1 MPTEA
6 NIGTTQGG
14 WNAGSFGGVP
24 LTDFAGPLYDREHFT
39 ISENMPVGN
48 DAIGLAVIEGGGG
61 GLPFGNGLSLFF
73 FGGVGASPGDN
84 TTATLRIWAVSDAP
98 EVPKEPPDPSN
109 FPVYGFCLGDV
120 KLTLGQTPGLASTP
134 IPAAAK
140 FFCDAEVIQPDT
152 ALTPP
157 GIRVI
162 GRGAEHGK
170 VDIFFDTV
178 GCRAIIIQIMTDDA
192 TKLESMFFY
201 WRVL

>member
-14 WNAGSFGGVP
+14 WNRGLFVFTP
-24 LTDFAGPLYDREHFT
+24 VTDFDGPLDDRDKYAVV
-39 ISENMPVGN
+39 ENMPSSD
-48 DAIGLAVIEGGGG
+48 DAMGVAVIESGG

-73 FGGVGASPGDN
+73 YGQVGSSPGLP
-84 TTATLRIWAVSDAP
+84 TTATLRIWGVSDAP
-98 EVPKEPPDPSN
+98 AVGMNE
-109 FPVYGFCLGDV
+109 PVYGICLGDV
-120 KLTLGQTPGLASTP
+120 KLTLGQTPGVSSTFVP
-134 IPAAAK
+134 PEYN

-178 GCRAIIIQIMTDDA
+178 GCRAIIIQIMTDEA
-192 TKLESMFFY
+192 VKLEFIGFF

>member
-1 MPTEA
+1 M
-6 NIGTTQGG
+6 N
-14 WNAGSFGGVP
+14 
-24 LTDFAGPLYDREHFT
+24 L
-39 ISENMPVGN
+39 
-48 DAIGLAVIEGGGG
+48 G
-61 GLPFGNGLSLFF
+61 GLLPLGNGLSLFF
-73 FGGVGASPGDN
+73 FGGAGESPGEN
-84 TTATLRIWAVSDAP
+84 TTATPRIWAVSGAP
-98 EVPKEPPDPSN
+98 AVSTNE
-109 FPVYGFCLGDV
+109 PVYGFCLGDA

-178 GCRAIIIQIMTDDA
+178 GCRAVIIQIMTDDTEKLA
-192 TKLESMFFY
+192 TMFFY

>member
-1 MPTEA
+1 MPASDDT
-6 NIGTTQGG
+6 GG
-14 WNAGSFGGVP
+14 GG
-24 LTDFAGPLYDREHFT
+24 LG
-39 ISENMPVGN
+39 G
-48 DAIGLAVIEGGGG
+48 GGGGGG

-73 FGGVGASPGDN
+73 FGGAGASPGDN

-98 EVPKEPPDPSN
+98 AVGTNE
-109 FPVYGFCLGDV
+109 PVYGFCLGDV
-120 KLTLGQTPGLASTP
+120 ELTLGQTPGLASTP

-178 GCRAIIIQIMTDDA
+178 GCRAVIIQIMTDDA
-192 TKLESMFFY
+192 EKLATMFFY